1 MVMSDLHAS
10 EAPIRDSG
18 ASAMAS
24 LRQQLAQAQAELAA
38 LRQEQ
43 ATLAHGLSH
52 DLRAPLRAIDQFSAL
67 VQADPTLAPA
77 MHAHLARVRA
87 AAQRMDGLIEA
98 LLTLSLVNRAEL
110 HPEVVDLAL
119 LVECALAQHQD
130 AEPGR
135 PLQASIAPGL
145 RVRGDERLLRV
156 LVAQLVDNAWKFSRG
171 REQVC
176 IRVAATP
183 VGDRLRIDI
192 HDRGCGF
199 GMRYA
204 DKLFQPFQR
213 LVGGE
218 SGGGHGLGLAI
229 ARRIVERHGGRMDAG
244 SSPDA
249 GSRFGFDLAAA
260 GPA

>member
-1 MVMSDLHAS
+1 MVMSDLHAPQ
-10 EAPIRDSG
+10 APVHDG
-18 ASAMAS
+18 APAPAAS
-24 LRQQLAQAQAELAA
+24 LQQQLAQAQAELAA

-52 DLRAPLRAIDQFSAL
+52 DLRAPLRAIDQFSAR

-77 MHAHLARVRA
+77 MHAHLARVRS

-98 LLTLSLVNRAEL
+98 LLMLSLVNRAEL
-110 HPEVVDLAL
+110 HAEVVDLGL

-135 PLQASIAPGL
+135 PLQMSIDPCL
-145 RVRGDERLLRV
+145 RVRGDDRLLRL

-183 VGDRLRIDI
+183 VGDRLRVDI

-199 GMRYA
+199 DMRYA

-213 LVGGE
+213 LAGSE
-218 SGGGHGLGLAI
+218 AGGGHGLGLAI
-229 ARRIVERHGGRMDAG
+229 ARRIVERHGGRMEAE
-244 SSPDA
+244 SMPDA